1 MAANTYFAERTKL
14 NYRGCMLRIETNEV
28 KSESSECGVTELRS
42 SDFGG
47 TSSERTSAS
56 TIDVAPLCNPVLVF
70 RRSEVRSS
78 GVGPVLT
85 ECSCKL
91 ASINTRGFRIRAEFN
106 LERGLRIR
114 VVNDNIRTEV
124 HGGEHRSLYTTKE
137 WMKLNYGGCNGT
149 RLGVRRIR
157 EQGSRSYGQG
167 TYLRYGGRRNRGQ
180 GALSRLSTE

>member
-1 MAANTYFAERTKL
+1 MDGVASLAGHGRHKVKWSCKGVSSNIL
-14 NYRGCMLRIETNEV
+14 LRIETNEV

-91 ASINTRGFRIRAEFN
+91 ASINTRGF
-106 LERGLRIR
+106 
-114 VVNDNIRTEV
+114 
-124 HGGEHRSLYTTKE
+124 
-137 WMKLNYGGCNGT
+137 
-149 RLGVRRIR
+149 
-157 EQGSRSYGQG
+157 
-167 TYLRYGGRRNRGQ
+167 
-180 GALSRLSTE
+180 